1 MVVTARALAELR
13 LVSVFARRSQADPDL
28 LAVRLNVNE
37 GRDNLWDKTMQ
48 AFQDDN
54 NNHYQNY
61 DWFVRR
67 YLLKDFDTNIPTFFG
82 RKFKQFAKQ
91 GTSVERRLRSR
102 MLQ

>member
-1 MVVTARALAELR
+1 M
-13 LVSVFARRSQADPDL
+13 RSQADPDL
-28 LAVRLNVNE
+28 LAVKLNVNE

-48 AFQDDN
+48 AFQYDN

-82 RKFKQFAKQ
+82 RKFTQFAKQ
-91 GTSVERRLRSR
+91 GTSVERIVI
-102 MLQ
+102 